1 MLLGFHRLDLLVCIF
16 AKAKRQPQDAQK
28 YGVGWRR
35 VLRAVLAVL
44 SWHRQRRTLAPYLG
58 QITWYLHLE
67 TPGCF
72 FMCFLYYTKKLDE
85 MSIRETLILGVQK
98 PDLFLG

>member
-1 MLLGFHRLDLLVCIF
+1 LFDLLVHSVL
-16 AKAKRQPQDAQK
+16 AKAKRQPKDAQK

-35 VLRAVLAVL
+35 VLRVVLAVL
-44 SWHRQRRTLAPYLG
+44 SWHHQGRTLAPYLG
-58 QITWYLHLE
+58 QITWYLHWE
-67 TPGCF
+67 TLGCF